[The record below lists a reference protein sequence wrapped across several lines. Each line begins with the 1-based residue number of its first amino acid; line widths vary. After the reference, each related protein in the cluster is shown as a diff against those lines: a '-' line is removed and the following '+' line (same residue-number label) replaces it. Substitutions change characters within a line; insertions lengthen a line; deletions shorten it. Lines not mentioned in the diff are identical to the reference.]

1 MIVID
6 NILYTTSSNIAYDAH
21 LSGYAYGFAVT
32 MLLLSTKLLRTEQ
45 PTLWM
50 IVKQWNRRRQFRHN
64 TSAQYP
70 NNEKKWVKATET
82 KKSPQQIEKE
92 RKIADI
98 RSRITDSMSSH
109 DLPNAVK
116 EYLELID
123 IDDELVMP
131 RQPQLDIANQ
141 MMAEGKWLF
150 SAKAYEKFLKYYG
163 NTQHNEQVELM
174 LGILYAR
181 YLNEKDKAIEYLDR
195 ARKKIADPGQIKMCE
210 EELKKLG
217 HDIR

>member
-1 MIVID
+1 L
-6 NILYTTSSNIAYDAH
+6 LYATSANVAYDAH
-21 LSGYAYGFAVT
+21 LSGYAYGIIVT

-50 IVKQWNRRRQFRHN
+50 ILKQWNRRRQFRHN
-64 TSAQYP
+64 ASGQYP
-70 NNEKKWVKATET
+70 NNGKKWVKATET

-98 RSRITDSMSSH
+98 RSGITDSMTSH
-109 DLPNAVK
+109 DLPNAVR

-123 IDDELVMP
+123 VDDEQVMP
-131 RQPQLDIANQ
+131 RQQQLDIANQ
-141 MMAEGKWLF
+141 MMAEGKWAF
-150 SAKAYEKFLKYYG
+150 SAKAYEKFLKHYG

-181 YLNEKDKAIEYLDR
+181 YLNKSDKAIEYLDR

-217 HDIR
+217 QDIR